1 VPIHTHIHRMQQ
13 NSRAS
18 SLEYDSLLKTSNIL
32 ANTCPQTLTFR
43 DTRRLQMGQHIFQQL
58 FVTTIRSTLLRV
70 LETER
75 TQQGSASIA
84 WSWSTHT
91 TNTAICSLPSVHVI
105 VELVLLRYPG
115 PYHADVKVFRQS
127 DWRLRETRNVIPT
140 AHVNAVRS
148 GLYWHQPM
156 KVP

>member
-1 VPIHTHIHRMQQ
+1 MQQ

-84 WSWSTHT
+84 
-91 TNTAICSLPSVHVI
+91 
-105 VELVLLRYPG
+105 
-115 PYHADVKVFRQS
+115 
-127 DWRLRETRNVIPT
+127 
-140 AHVNAVRS
+140 
-148 GLYWHQPM
+148 
-156 KVP
+156 